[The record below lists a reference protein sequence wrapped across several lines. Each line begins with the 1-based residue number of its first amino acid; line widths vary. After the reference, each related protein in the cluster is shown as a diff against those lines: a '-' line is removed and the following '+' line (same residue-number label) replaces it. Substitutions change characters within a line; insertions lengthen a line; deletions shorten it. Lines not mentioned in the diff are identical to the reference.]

1 MKNIIAIVVL
11 VFTFTFT
18 AQAQKKRGGKPSAE
32 KMLNKM
38 TKDLN
43 LTEDQQSKI
52 KPLLEAQIADRMA
65 MNENR
70 KASRESG
77 EKPSK
82 EERMQQREDRME
94 KETAFN
100 IEMANILN
108 DEQFAKFEEMAKVRK
123 EKGKDKMK
131 KKKQ

>member
-1 MKNIIAIVVL
+1 MKNIITIIVL
-11 VFTFTFT
+11 VFAFTFT
-18 AQAQKKRGGKPSAE
+18 AQAQKKGKKPSAE
-32 KMLNKM
+32 KMLKKM

-52 KPLLEAQIADRMA
+52 KPLLEAQIADRKA

-70 KASRESG
+70 KANKDSG
-77 EKPSK
+77 QKPSK
-82 EERMQQREDRME
+82 EERKQLRKDRME

-100 IEMANILN
+100 AEMANIL
-108 DEQFAKFEEMAKVRK
+108 DEEQLAIFEANAKEKK
-123 EKGKDKMK
+123 EKGKNKGK

>member
-11 VFTFTFT
+11 VFAFTFT

-65 MNENR
+65 MNEKR
-70 KASRESG
+70 KASKDSG
-77 EKPSK
+77 QKPSK
-82 EERMQQREDRME
+82 EERKQQREVRME
-94 KETAFN
+94 KEAAFN
-100 IEMANILN
+100 TEMASIL
-108 DEQFAKFEEMAKVRK
+108 DKEQLVKFEEITKERK
-123 EKGKDKMK
+123 EKSKDRGKNKR
-131 KKKQ
+131 Q